1 MGAWGAGALTGFRL
15 HLGRGEPG
23 WGDLLPASCRGGE
36 GREDAS
42 EGLKAWPG
50 HRQPCPWREGS
61 GLGGLRLLVS
71 ASPADVIAR
80 DASSCVAI
88 LQVIIIAKLC
98 QSCPGSGL
106 LEEKGG
112 RLGRGLG
119 WGRGPFVFS
128 TNCHSRFVG
137 LPLRLLL
144 KTLLMLRESGR
155 SALGGPLCGPQPAV
169 AGVTVPARS
178 MPGKGLCC
186 VRVMGPMANQ
196 SGHTRRPHSQAVR
209 GRDTRP
215 GWAELGP
222 EGSWAGEATG
232 GQQSRGK
239 RSC

>member
-1 MGAWGAGALTGFRL
+1 MGASPHLCSFTVRSRLRSWEASWGPGAPVLSLGSGFTWAGGNLAGVTCC
-15 HLGRGEPG
+15 P
-23 WGDLLPASCRGGE
+23 LPAGE

-98 QSCPGSGL
+98 QSCPGSGPP
-106 LEEKGG
+106 GG
-112 RLGRGLG
+112 EGREAGRGLG

-155 SALGGPLCGPQPAV
+155 SGLGGPLCGPQPAV
-169 AGVTVPARS
+169 AEVTAPARS

-186 VRVMGPMANQ
+186 QGDGTDGQ
-196 SGHTRRPHSQAVR
+196 SEWPH
-209 GRDTRP
+209 
-215 GWAELGP
+215 
-222 EGSWAGEATG
+222 
-232 GQQSRGK
+232 
-239 RSC
+239 